1 MTRPLYHGRTSTSSR
16 SIPLSLIDDGGGWTL
31 ARVCQHESWAL
42 RVGFVVCLL
51 VASSAPLA
59 RATMLL
65 SPSVGARDAAMAGST
80 VAAPSD
86 AMSAFF
92 LNPAGLTLL
101 ERPVLTFGSGI
112 FLISGN
118 VRTPFGYD
126 EDMST
131 VAIGP
136 SFGVTLRRG
145 SGSRWAFG
153 VGTFGSVGSK
163 FDFPADPEHG
173 VPRGFFSE
181 LGVVTI
187 APTVAYQLR
196 DDLALGLQ
204 INPLLGTLKNHV
216 PTPEQSLRWRVTG
229 PGIQGVVALLYS
241 VFPGWQL
248 GLTYKTPG
256 KIYMDG
262 SVVVAGHREDL
273 DFDLDVPQ
281 QVILGVAWEPLP
293 PLTLTLFGR
302 WSDTSQFEHSVF
314 RFADTSAL
322 DFPFARAAR
331 DEYRIGGGA
340 EYRVHERVALRIGV
354 AGGTAAVESG
364 SASPVLY
371 DLNDVIVGGGF
382 GLDFGC
388 WIVDLQGGASF
399 FSDQVVDAQEALVFP
414 GRYSGSGAVTFAQLT
429 RRF

>member
-1 MTRPLYHGRTSTSSR
+1 MAACRV
-16 SIPLSLIDDGGGWTL
+16 SI
-31 ARVCQHESWAL
+31 AA
-42 RVGFVVCLL
+42 CLV
-51 VASSAPLA
+51 VASSASFA

-65 SPSVGARDAAMAGST
+65 SPSAGARDAAMTGST

-101 ERPVLTFGSGI
+101 DQPVATFGSGI
-112 FLISGN
+112 FLISGR
-118 VRTPFGYD
+118 VHTQFGYD
-126 EDMST
+126 EEMNS
-131 VAIGP
+131 VAVAP
-136 SFGVTLRRG
+136 SFGVTTRRE

-153 VGTFGSVGSK
+153 IGTFGSVGSK

-173 VPRGFFSE
+173 VPHDFFSE
-181 LGVVTI
+181 LGVITI

-204 INPLLGTLKNHV
+204 INPLLGTLKNHI
-216 PTPEQSLRWRVTG
+216 PTPDQSLRWRVTG
-229 PGIQGVVALLYS
+229 PGIQGVLALLYR
-241 VFPGWQL
+241 VHPGWQL

-262 SVVVAGHREDL
+262 SVGVAGSRQDL
-273 DFDLDVPQ
+273 DFDLDLPQ
-281 QVILGVAWEPLP
+281 QVIFGVAWEPTP

-302 WSDTSQFEHSVF
+302 WSDTSEFEHSMF
-314 RFADTSAL
+314 RFADTPEL
-322 DFPFARAAR
+322 DFPFARDAR

-340 EYRVHERVALRIGV
+340 EYRVHERVALRVGV
-354 AGGTAAVESG
+354 AGGTAALEERSL
-364 SASPVLY
+364 SPVLY

-382 GLDFGC
+382 GLDFGR
-388 WIVDLQGGASF
+388 WVVDLQGGGSF
-399 FSDQVVDAQEALVFP
+399 FSDRVVSAKEALVFP
-414 GRYSGSGAVTFAQLT
+414 GRYKGSGPVTFVQLT

>member
-1 MTRPLYHGRTSTSSR
+1 
-16 SIPLSLIDDGGGWTL
+16 
-31 ARVCQHESWAL
+31 
-42 RVGFVVCLL
+42 
-51 VASSAPLA
+51 
-59 RATMLL
+59 MLL
-65 SPSVGARDAAMAGST
+65 APSAGARDAAMTGST

-101 ERPVLTFGSGI
+101 DRPVMTFGSGI
-112 FLISGN
+112 FLISGR
-118 VRTPFGYD
+118 VRTNFGYD
-126 EDMST
+126 EEMNT

-136 SFGVTLRRG
+136 SFGVTMQRA
-145 SGSRWAFG
+145 SGSKWAFG

-163 FDFPADPEHG
+163 YDFPADPKHG

-204 INPLLGTLKNHV
+204 INPLLGTLKNHI

-229 PGIQGVVALLYS
+229 PGIQGVVALLYRLH
-241 VFPGWQL
+241 PGWQL

-262 SVVVAGHREDL
+262 SVVVAGRRQDF
-273 DFDLDVPQ
+273 DFDLDLPQ
-281 QVILGVAWEPLP
+281 QVIFGVAWEPIT

-302 WSDTSQFEHSVF
+302 WSDTSEFGHSMF
-314 RFADTSAL
+314 RFADTPAL
-322 DFPFARAAR
+322 NFHFARKAR
-331 DEYRIGGGA
+331 DEYRVGGGA
-340 EYRVHERVALRIGV
+340 EYYVHERVALRIGV
-354 AGGTAAVESG
+354 SGGTAAIEDSSV
-364 SASPVLY
+364 SPVLY
-371 DLNDVIVGGGF
+371 DLNDVLLGGGF
-382 GLDFGC
+382 GIDFGC
-388 WIVDLQGGASF
+388 WIVDLQGGTSF
-399 FSDQVVDAQEALVFP
+399 FADKVVNAREALVMP
-414 GRYSGSGAVTFAQLT
+414 GRYGGGGYVTFVQLT

>member
-1 MTRPLYHGRTSTSSR
+1 MKR
-16 SIPLSLIDDGGGWTL
+16 SLS
-31 ARVCQHESWAL
+31 AVAAL
-42 RVGFVVCLL
+42 RVGLAACLL
-51 VASSAPLA
+51 VAALP
-59 RATMLL
+59 RFVHATTLL
-65 SPSVGARDAAMAGST
+65 SPSAGARDAAMAGST

-101 ERPVLTFGSGI
+101 DRPIATFGSGI
-112 FLISGN
+112 FLISGR
-118 VRTPFGYD
+118 VHTEFGYD
-126 EDMST
+126 EEMNT
-131 VAIGP
+131 IAIGP
-136 SFGVTLRRG
+136 SFGVTLRRA

-153 VGTFGSVGSK
+153 MGTFGSVGSK

-173 VPRGFFSE
+173 VPRGFLSE
-181 LGVVTI
+181 LGVMTI

-204 INPLLGTLKNHV
+204 INPLLGTLENHV
-216 PTPEQSLRWRVTG
+216 PTPDQSLRWRLTG
-229 PGIQGVVALLYS
+229 PGIQGVVALLYR
-241 VFPGWQL
+241 VRPGWQL

-262 SVVVAGHREDL
+262 SVGVAGSRQDL

-281 QVILGVAWEPLP
+281 QVILGVAWEPTP

-302 WSDTSQFEHSVF
+302 WSDTSVFGNSTF
-314 RFADTSAL
+314 RFADTPQL
-322 DFPFARAAR
+322 DFPFARGAR

-340 EYRVHERVALRIGV
+340 EYRFHERVALRIGV
-354 AGGTAAVESG
+354 AGGTAALEERSL
-364 SASPVLY
+364 SPLLY

-382 GLDFGC
+382 GLDLGR
-388 WIVDLQGGASF
+388 WIVDLQGGGSF
-399 FSDQVVDAQEALVFP
+399 FSDRVVSAKEAQVFP
-414 GRYSGSGAVTFAQLT
+414 GRYKGSGAVTFVQLT